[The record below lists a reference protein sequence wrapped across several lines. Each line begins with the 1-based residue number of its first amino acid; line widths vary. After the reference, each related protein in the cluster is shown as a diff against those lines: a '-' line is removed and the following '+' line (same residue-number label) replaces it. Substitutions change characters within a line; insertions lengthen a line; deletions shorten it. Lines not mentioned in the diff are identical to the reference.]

1 MKALSIGLLPRACQK
16 SWRACCSHFTW
27 NPSKRHLSIASP
39 LESSISQVESSS
51 LKWIWLN
58 NHPVR
63 GLLSSCSQP
72 LQRNLCLNTYSR
84 LDLTTA
90 WLNKKNCIDLKPTL
104 ALQLTLLKCV
114 LEQGPAVTRI
124 NPDLETKSIRVL
136 CNANTTEGY
145 VPWKDASLPEINL
158 VGGNIPAQ
166 LGGPSAQDRQHLA
179 FFAGH
184 DHGPVR
190 PHLFKHWEGKDDDVR
205 VYQSLPPQLNY
216 HDLMKRSRYFSIPG
230 SSSCRDTKRLR

>member
-1 MKALSIGLLPRACQK
+1 M
-16 SWRACCSHFTW
+16 
-27 NPSKRHLSIASP
+27 
-39 LESSISQVESSS
+39 
-51 LKWIWLN
+51 
-58 NHPVR
+58 
-63 GLLSSCSQP
+63 
-72 LQRNLCLNTYSR
+72 
-84 LDLTTA
+84 
-90 WLNKKNCIDLKPTL
+90 
-104 ALQLTLLKCV
+104 
-114 LEQGPAVTRI
+114 TRI

-216 HDLMKRSRYFSIPG
+216 HDLMKRSRYFSIPRVPLVQYTHETLSAG
-230 SSSCRDTKRLR
+230 AMGVMCIFIHMWDIFSYLMIFFKKCTQFILKVIFPNTDLVKHDPLFPRIRFAENLSEG